1 MLVQHLVNKKVVKS
15 RSTTW
20 DIPHVVYIKYYV
32 ATTCGGCPRMH
43 PNGRAIFLLGVCDRG
58 AARGGSSQFS
68 HIKMENTKT
77 ATEAKEMKEKL
88 LCCASYPSSGP
99 SS

>member
-32 ATTCGGCPRMH
+32 ATMCGGCPRMH
-43 PNGRAIFLLGVCDRG
+43 PNGRAIFLLGVCERD
-58 AARGGSSQFS
+58 AAGVLSSLTS
-68 HIKMENTKT
+68 HIKI
-77 ATEAKEMKEKL
+77 
-88 LCCASYPSSGP
+88 
-99 SS
+99 